1 MEIAHSGMTVFTSRP
16 HLKTM
21 PRFNMLPF
29 FLCPG
34 GSKSGVACLIPAHL
48 KASALFCVC
57 LFQATDKCL
66 PPWCFPCPSPLTS
79 RLTGCFSLAET
90 LVGFA
95 HKAADVRCF
104 KHRSTWGWKEC
115 HKEMIVKIP
124 VFQARLFLF
133 PFFFFFPAVDPVKQA
148 SPFSL
153 TQSAS
158 VLLSFLTL
166 LQVSWL
172 KVAVP
177 KEKCSSENVMTS
189 WPQMLPLFIVR
200 LNYSCPPW
208 ITSLCKGMS

>member
-66 PPWCFPCPSPLTS
+66 PPWSFPCPSPLTS

-133 PFFFFFPAVDPVKQA
+133 PFFFFFPCSGPCKTSIPFLPHPVCFCAALVLDITA
-148 SPFSL
+148 SL
-153 TQSAS
+153 MTQSRS
-158 VLLSFLTL
+158 SQREMLKWECHDQLTTN
-166 LQVSWL
+166 
-172 KVAVP
+172 A
-177 KEKCSSENVMTS
+177 T
-189 WPQMLPLFIVR
+189 IIHR
-200 LNYSCPPW
+200 
-208 ITSLCKGMS
+208 